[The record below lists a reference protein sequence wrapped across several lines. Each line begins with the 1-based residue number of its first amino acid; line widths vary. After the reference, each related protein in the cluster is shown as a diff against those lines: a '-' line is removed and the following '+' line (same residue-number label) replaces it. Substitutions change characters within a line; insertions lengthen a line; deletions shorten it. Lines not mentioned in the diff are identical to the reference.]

1 MAAYTRSNGLGH
13 ATDVLYSTLQLK
25 VFKIV
30 VDNEET
36 ALSGSIGGKIEALM
50 QEFGTTGALMEADS
64 ETVVFIGDGHA
75 LDINTVAIR
84 ASRVLGLSDT
94 ITGSGTT
101 AAVTVTEPTSL
112 FGM

>member
-1 MAAYTRSNGLGH
+1 MAEVTRVNGLGH
-13 ATDVLYSTLQLK
+13 NRDALYSTLQLK

-36 ALSGSIGGKIEALM
+36 NLTQGIGGQVEKLM
-50 QEFGTTGALMEADS
+50 QEFGTTGALMEADA
-64 ETVVFIGDGHA
+64 ETVIFIGDGHA
-75 LDINTVAIR
+75 LDIDIVAVR

-94 ITGSGTT
+94 LTGSGTT
-101 AAVTVTEPTSL
+101 AAITVTEPTTL

>member
-1 MAAYTRSNGLGH
+1 MAAFTRVNGLGH
-13 ATDVLYSTLQLK
+13 LRDALYSSLQLK

-36 ALSGSIGGKIEALM
+36 NLTTGIGGQTEKLM
-50 QEFGTTGALMEADS
+50 QEFGTTGALMEADA
-64 ETVVFIGDGHA
+64 ETVIFIGDGHA
-75 LDINTVAIR
+75 LDINIVAIR

-94 ITGSGTT
+94 ITGAGTT
-101 AAVTVTEPTSL
+101 AAVTVTEPTSV

>member
-1 MAAYTRSNGLGH
+1 MAAVTRVNGIGH
-13 ATDVLYSTLQLK
+13 NRDVLYSTLQLK

-36 ALSGSIGGKIEALM
+36 NLTQGIGGQTEKLA
-50 QEFGTTGALMEADS
+50 QEFGTTAALLEADA
-64 ETVVFIGDGHA
+64 ETVIFIGDGHA
-75 LDINTVAIR
+75 LDINIIAVR

-94 ITGSGTT
+94 LTGSGTT
-101 AAVTVTEPTSL
+101 AAVTVTEPTTL

>member
-1 MAAYTRSNGLGH
+1 MAAYTRVNGLGH

-30 VDNEET
+30 TDNEET
-36 ALSGSIGGKIEALM
+36 ALSGGIGGKIEKLM

-64 ETVVFIGDGHA
+64 ETVIFIGDGHA
-75 LDINTVAIR
+75 LDVDTVAVR
-84 ASRVLGLSDT
+84 ASRVLGWSDVL
-94 ITGSGTT
+94 TGSGTT
-101 AAVTVTEPTSL
+101 DKVTVTTPTSL

>member
-1 MAAYTRSNGLGH
+1 MAAFARVNGLGH
-13 ATDVLYSTLQLK
+13 VRDVLYSTLQLK

-36 ALSGSIGGKIEALM
+36 NLTTGIGGQVEKLM
-50 QEFGTTGALMEADS
+50 QEFGTTGALMEADG
-64 ETVVFIGDGHA
+64 ETVIFIGDGHA
-75 LDINTVAIR
+75 LDINTIAVR
-84 ASRVLGLSDT
+84 ASRVLNVSDT
-94 ITGSGTT
+94 LTGSGTT

>member
-1 MAAYTRSNGLGH
+1 MAAYTRVNGLGH
-13 ATDVLYSTLQLK
+13 VRDVLYSTLQLK

-36 ALSGSIGGKIEALM
+36 NLSTGIGGQVESLM
-50 QEFGTTGALMEADS
+50 QEFGTTGALMEADA
-64 ETVVFIGDGHA
+64 ETVIFIGDGHA

-94 ITGSGTT
+94 LTGSGTT
-101 AAVTVTEPTSL
+101 AAVTVTAPTTL